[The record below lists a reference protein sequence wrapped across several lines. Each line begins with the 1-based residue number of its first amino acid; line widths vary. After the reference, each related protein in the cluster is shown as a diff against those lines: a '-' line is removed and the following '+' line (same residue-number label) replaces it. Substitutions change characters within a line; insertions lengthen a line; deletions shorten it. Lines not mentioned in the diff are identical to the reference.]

1 MLECFNTLLSYLKV
15 MDMQLGRKCTTKYGN
30 SFLEHISK
38 SDMCH
43 TPNSLTEANTV
54 MIFIILESGESGEG
68 NANGVIIS
76 FNN

>member
-1 MLECFNTLLSYLKV
+1 
-15 MDMQLGRKCTTKYGN
+15 MQLGRKCTTKYGN

-54 MIFIILESGESGEG
+54 SGEG
-68 NANGVIIS
+68 NENSGIIS